1 MELYIFFGITLV
13 WLSILTYLLFRVK
26 TRFDRLA
33 TDAEHETLSAILDR
47 LLSSSDE
54 AKKAISR
61 IDASLEALS
70 VDGESH
76 FQKLGIVRFNPFADT
91 GGSQSFTMAF
101 LDALNTGFVMTS
113 LYARTGNRWYIKQ
126 VKAGI
131 GDTVPLSKEE
141 QLAVDS
147 AKQRRAS

>member
-1 MELYIFFGITLV
+1 MELAIFIAITVV
-13 WLSILTYLLFRVK
+13 WLGILTYLFFRMK
-26 TRFDRLA
+26 KRFDRLA
-33 TDAEHETLSAILDR
+33 GGADNETLSAVLDR
-47 LLSSSDE
+47 LLLSSDE
-54 AKKAISR
+54 TKKAIVR
-61 IDASLEALS
+61 IDETLS
-70 VDGESH
+70 TLSSDGESH

-131 GDTVPLSKEE
+131 GDAVPLSKEE

-147 AKQRRAS
+147 AKQRRVS